1 MVSQQVGTEHNRTH
15 GSVRRLVHVKPTKTC
30 DQTRNGPVTLSFTST
45 LLDCFSRVHLSFVNV
60 VFSCSARDLPDNIP
74 RVTDEENVLFEA
86 MNQKEREAFV
96 RQRLAEYRVEL
107 AREREMLNGMT
118 DEERKAWVDA
128 HWSSS
133 VMWNGRILE
142 VQLQSEWTSDTDA
155 DIKAAAFAWSKL
167 SSAKA
172 QGMIKSANSPG
183 NCQQRSH
190 MHRCC
195 SLHARNGSR
204 MRCPKYAT
212 RKSSTQKTWTSP

>member
-1 MVSQQVGTEHNRTH
+1 MVRAFIGFDHTKWCLNKSALNTTGRMGVYDDLFMLSQQNLRSDPQWAGDTELHEH
-15 GSVRRLVHVKPTKTC
+15 SAG
-30 DQTRNGPVTLSFTST
+30 
-45 LLDCFSRVHLSFVNV
+45 CFSRVHRSFVNV

-107 AREREMLNGMT
+107 ARECEMLNGMT

-133 VMWNGRILE
+133 VMGNGRILE

-155 DIKAAAFAWSKL
+155 DIKAAAFALEQVVERKGTGDDQNL
-167 SSAKA
+167 
-172 QGMIKSANSPG
+172 QIHPEIANRDPTCTDVAHFIQEMVRG
-183 NCQQRSH
+183 
-190 MHRCC
+190 
-195 SLHARNGSR
+195 
-204 MRCPKYAT
+204 
-212 RKSSTQKTWTSP
+212 